1 MRKVICHPCHRV
13 PFSAFGWTHRAVVC
27 AKNVG
32 LGRGGKPVCA
42 VRSFLFNRT
51 VNSAY
56 SEQLCV
62 QFLFCTCTNLFCTGK
77 NLCRN
82 VKILYQII
90 LYKDCASNLF
100 CTVYNTILCTVQK
113 TFVFQIS
120 QFSTKWDLFCTCV
133 LNTIVCRLSFDL
145 LPKVINYD

>member
-51 VNSAY
+51 VHSAY

-90 LYKDCASNLF
+90 LYSVQYNFVYRTKDVCVPNF
-100 CTVYNTILCTVQK
+100 TVQHKMRFVLYMCSEHYCVQVILCTGQK
-113 TFVFQIS
+113 
-120 QFSTKWDLFCTCV
+120 
-133 LNTIVCRLSFDL
+133 N
-145 LPKVINYD
+145 